1 MKKFFLLFACC
12 CLSFVFTACKE
23 SNCDNCTIQ
32 KREFCLMM
40 FEVNCNSAAL
50 TTNMDYLVQ
59 ACGQNEANQW
69 ISAVTDSCTQGIL
82 LCPQECQ

>member
-1 MKKFFLLFACC
+1 MKKLILIIAFICFGA
-12 CLSFVFTACKE
+12 FVSGCDD

-40 FEVNCNSAAL
+40 FEAGCNSAAL
-50 TTNMDYLVQ
+50 TTNIDYLIQ
-59 ACGQNEANQW
+59 ACGQDEANSW

-82 LCPQECQ
+82 VCPEECK